1 MTFFKVRTIF
11 IVFPL
16 LISPMLLIIFEEIV
30 FNFDTL
36 CAIVGGFNARSSD
49 FHDFIIPDDDLWS
62 FFNYNTD
69 DAISAELYDF
79 QKLISYDIPLHRKS
93 NNKGRCNAYDNKL
106 LNMCKNN
113 NMYIVN
119 GETKSRS
126 IVEAHIG
133 PGQYGPRYGND
144 LVVIQ

>member
-1 MTFFKVRTIF
+1 MYMYIQ
-11 IVFPL
+11 IL
-16 LISPMLLIIFEEIV
+16 NE
-30 FNFDTL
+30 NDTL

-113 NMYIVN
+113 NMHIANGRVSNDKNICKVTSKESSTVDYLIIVS
-119 GETKSRS
+119 GLFPFITYLVQIK
-126 IVEAHIG
+126 AFLDD
-133 PGQYGPRYGND
+133 QYDRK
-144 LVVIQ
+144 